1 MKLQVTVDD
10 ALGHELQSQ
19 AHDLGLSLSSYIR
32 YMLKKS
38 VNKSNLMD
46 LAVDDVKNGRVENI
60 SLEDFKKQIQELM

>member
-10 ALGHELQSQ
+10 ALGHELQNQ
-19 AHDLGLSLSSYIR
+19 AHDLGLSLSSYVR

-46 LAVDDVKNGRVENI
+46 LANDDVKNGRVENI

>member
-10 ALGHELQSQ
+10 ALGHELQNK
-19 AHDLGLSLSSYIR
+19 AHDLGLSLSSYVR

-38 VNKSNLMD
+38 VNKSNLID
-46 LAVDDVKNGRVENI
+46 LAADDVKNGRVENI